1 MKANDFILR
10 VLQEA
15 KVDLTKLGLTT
26 ITPETEL
33 PEEAITNY
41 EQNLLSR
48 DRAIA
53 DPDINKVMQARAFK
67 ALNDGYDR
75 DFEAFAESNMPK
87 EVAEKVKTE
96 KFTRNKWDI
105 IRQNLKV
112 TSDEGGKAARAEIE
126 KLNQALRE
134 REAAITATKAEYEG
148 KLTEFQKSF
157 LLNQE
162 FSKLEL
168 AEAYAKPLVR
178 DSIFNGMVG
187 ELSKKGIIFT
197 LDNGQLSPK
206 RKSETGELLDVYEA
220 NEKVGLDSLLK
231 KELKDYL
238 KQSQGGGGNQ
248 QQQGGR
254 QTQGAAPQPKSGMT
268 LAELNALAVKEKF
281 NKIKTN

>member
-1 MKANDFILR
+1 MKAIDFVKR
-10 VLQEA
+10 VLQES
-15 KVDLTKLGLTT
+15 KVDLTKLGLTD
-26 ITPETEL
+26 ITPETDL
-33 PEEAITNY
+33 PEEAINSYST
-41 EQNLLSR
+41 NLLTR
-48 DRAIA
+48 ERAES
-53 DPDINKVMQARAFK
+53 DPDLSKTMQARAFK
-67 ALNDGYDR
+67 ALNDGWDK
-75 DFEAFAESNMPK
+75 DFEAFAESNLPK
-87 EVAEKVKTE
+87 EVTDKIKGE

-134 REAAITATKAEYEG
+134 REAAIAATKAEYEG
-148 KLTEFQKSF
+148 KLTEFQKTF

-168 AEAYAKPLVR
+168 ADAYAKPLVR

-254 QTQGAAPQPKSGMT
+254 QTQGAAPQPKAGMT

-281 NKIKTN
+281 SKLKTN